1 MDSNF
6 TIRPPAGARSVFS
19 PRDPVRVHEAV
30 ETEFDATR
38 AVTAPGN
45 DPGKQQDP
53 RGEQHDHHAHDH
65 APQDVVADP
74 KSREVILRE
83 RDVRAA
89 PGLHPDH
96 ALMRQRAY
104 GPKPDASA
112 PVSAGDPHAD
122 IKA

>member
-1 MDSNF
+1 MDSSF
-6 TIRPPAGARSVFS
+6 TIRPPAGARGVFA

-45 DPGKQQDP
+45 DTGKQQDP
-53 RGEQHDHHAHDH
+53 RGDQHDRHAQDH

-74 KSREVILRE
+74 KSREVIYRE
-83 RDVRAA
+83 RDVRADA
-89 PGLHPDH
+89 GQHPDH
-96 ALMRQRAY
+96 ALLRQRAY
-104 GPKPDASA
+104 RPKPDTGAQPS
-112 PVSAGDPHAD
+112 DPHAD